1 MNPEQLTQKFIELSE
16 HQARYEAMCSADKEK
31 MLLLIQELKED
42 IKTTKEDV
50 KATRELTEDVHMLAS
65 SMQDMK
71 EEQKELN
78 KKVNALS
85 AEEFLAY
92 KENKKLIK
100 NTIIGTISGGIGTG
114 LLVFIIWFL
123 TNFVKGGN

>member
-1 MNPEQLTQKFIELSE
+1 MSPEQLTQKFIELSE
-16 HQARYEAMCSADKEK
+16 HQARYEATCSAYKEK

-50 KATRELTEDVHMLAS
+50 RATRKLTEDVHMLAS

-71 EEQKELN
+71 EEQKELT

-85 AEEFLAY
+85 TEEFLAY

-100 NTIIGTISGGIGTG
+100 NTIIGAVSGGIGTG
-114 LLVFIIWFL
+114 LLAFIIWFL

>member
-1 MNPEQLTQKFIELSE
+1 MSPEQLTQKFIELSE
-16 HQARYEAMCSADKEK
+16 HQARYEATCSADKEK

-50 KATRELTEDVHMLAS
+50 KATRKLTEDVHMLAS

-71 EEQKELN
+71 EEQKEIN
-78 KKVNALS
+78 RKVNALS
-85 AEEFLAY
+85 SEEFLAY

-100 NTIIGTISGGIGTG
+100 NTIIGAIFGAVGVG
-114 LLVFIIWFL
+114 LLYTIIWFL